1 MNKRFLM
8 PSPKNRLTVPI
19 ALLLALG
26 QWACTAQQYVPFPYT
41 IEKDV
46 VAQKA
51 AVVTAHPL
59 ATKVGL
65 DILRR
70 GGTAADAA
78 VAVQFAL
85 AVVYPQAGNIGGGG
99 FLIYRKAEGETAALD
114 FREIAPITSTE
125 TMFQDSAGN
134 VLTKRSR
141 FGAFASG
148 VPGTVDGMVE
158 AHKRYG
164 RLPWADL
171 VLPAITLADKGYQIT
186 EREAKQLNEE
196 KFNFIRNNK
205 TTPVF
210 VKVEAWQPG
219 DWLIQK
225 ELASTLRY
233 IAGSG
238 RAGFYDGPVATMI
251 VREMERHNGPMTAD
265 DLKNYASVWRKP
277 LEFEWRRLRI
287 IGMPPPSSGGI
298 LLQQMLGM
306 LGDADLGAD
315 GFHSAAAAHR
325 MVEVERRAY
334 ADRSEHLGDPDF
346 YKVPQKGLV
355 QAEYLKRR
363 MADFSAEKATPSQ
376 GVRAGTP
383 KLSEETTH
391 FSIVDAEGNAAAVTT
406 TLNDSYGSRVVVAGA
421 GFILNNEMDDFSA
434 KPGAP
439 NLYGAIGGTANAV
452 AAGKRPLSSMTP
464 TIVLENG
471 QLSLVVGT
479 PGGTTIP
486 TTVFQV
492 LLNVYAFRLPLAQ
505 AVHAKRFHHQ
515 WVPDEIQ
522 IEDGALPDDV
532 LAKLGS
538 MGHKV
543 KVRTPIGRVEAI
555 QRMPDGRLRAVAD
568 DRGDD
573 AAGGF

>member
-1 MNKRFLM
+1 MQVIKHCFVFLVLW
-8 PSPKNRLTVPI
+8 SI
-19 ALLLALG
+19 G
-26 QWACTAQQYVPFPYT
+26 QSSCTAQTYVPFPYT

-46 VAQKA
+46 SANRA

-99 FLIYRKAEGETAALD
+99 FLVYRKAETGETAALD
-114 FREIAPITSTE
+114 YRETAPAAATE

-134 VLTKRSR
+134 VVANKSR
-141 FGAFASG
+141 YGAFACG
-148 VPGTVDGMVE
+148 VPGTVDGLYE
-158 AHKRYG
+158 THKKFG

-171 VLPAITLADKGYQIT
+171 VAPAILLAEKGYQIT

-196 KFNFIRNNK
+196 KFTFARNNRNI
-205 TTPVF
+205 PPF
-210 VKVEAWQPG
+210 VKMETWEAG

-225 ELASTLRY
+225 DLASTLWH
-233 IAGSG
+233 ISNNG
-238 RAGFYDGPVATMI
+238 RDGFYGGIVADLI
-251 VREMERHNGPMTAD
+251 VREMERLGGPITHD
-265 DLKNYASVWRKP
+265 DLINYWSIWRKP
-277 LEFEWRRLRI
+277 LEFDWRGLHI
-287 IGMPPPSSGGI
+287 IGMPPPSSGGV

-306 LGDADLGAD
+306 LGDADLKAD
-315 GFHSAAAAHR
+315 GFHAPATVHR
-325 MVEVERRAY
+325 MAEAERRAF
-334 ADRSEHLGDPDF
+334 ADRAEHLGDPYF
-346 YKVPQKGLV
+346 WAVPQAGLV
-355 QAEYLKRR
+355 NPDYLKSR
-363 MADFSAEKATPSQ
+363 MADFSPDKATPSK
-376 GVRAGTP
+376 GLRAGAP
-383 KLSEETTH
+383 KVSEETTH
-391 FSIVDAEGNAAAVTT
+391 ISIVDAEGNAAAVTT
-406 TLNDSYGSRVVVAGA
+406 TLNDSYGSRVVVNGT

-439 NLYGAIGGTANAV
+439 NLYGAIGGRANAV
-452 AAGKRPLSSMTP
+452 APGKRPLSSMTP
-464 TIVLENG
+464 TIVTKDG

-486 TTVFQV
+486 TSVFQV
-492 LLNVYAFRLPLAQ
+492 LLNVYAFGMPLPE

-515 WVPDEIQ
+515 WLPDEIQ
-522 IEDGALPDDV
+522 MEEGALPDEV
-532 LAKLGS
+532 VEKLKT
-538 MGHKV
+538 MGHAL

-573 AAGGF
+573 AAVGY